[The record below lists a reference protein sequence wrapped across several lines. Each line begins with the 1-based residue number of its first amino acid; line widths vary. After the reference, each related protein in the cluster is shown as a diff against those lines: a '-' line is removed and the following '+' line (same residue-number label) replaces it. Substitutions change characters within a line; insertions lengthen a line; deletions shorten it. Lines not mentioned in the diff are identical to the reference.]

1 MNMNL
6 CGNTTNYTIIK
17 EWISDQF
24 KRPDV
29 KISLDNF
36 LFVTGNTGIG
46 KSFSIKRICE
56 ELELHVVY
64 LTTNNCSTSAELTD
78 NIVKSTTSSML
89 QVLTNDTKRKIMVID
104 EFESMMAIDRTIN
117 TTLLNILTDK
127 KLKMIPIIC
136 ISSIEIVKKIG
147 TIKKKCQIIELD
159 NPEDDDICILLK
171 RLYQDKPDE
180 LIRDVVSNSQNN
192 ISQCIQ
198 KIENTSFN
206 QYDKMDETLS
216 INYLYGN
223 IFHRRNMV
231 NILMND
237 PWLIPLRF
245 HENLIK
251 EMKIRK
257 STIKKNHE
265 YYKEFT
271 YNLLFFDIL
280 MYKNTIDIASEFFTS
295 SIYPLTQ
302 MHIKANQ
309 LSDIS
314 GFTKM
319 LSYLSLQKKYMR
331 KSYSTSF
338 PLYQVSN
345 YHTNIIGR
353 NYIFFN

>member
-1 MNMNL
+1 MSL
-6 CGNTTNYTIIK
+6 CGNRKQYAIIK
-17 EWISDQF
+17 DWISAQF
-24 KRPDV
+24 KRPDA

-46 KSFSIKRICE
+46 KSFSIKRICD
-56 ELELHVVY
+56 ELELHVVN

-78 NIVKSTTSSML
+78 NIIKSTTSSML
-89 QVLTNDTKRKIMVID
+89 QVLTNDTKKKILVID

-117 TTLLNILTDK
+117 TTLLNILTEK
-127 KLKMIPIIC
+127 KLKPIPIIC

-159 NPEDDDICILLK
+159 NPDDHDIITLLK
-171 RLYQDKPDE
+171 SIYPDKSDDM
-180 LIRDVVSNSQNN
+180 IREVVSNSQCN

-198 KIENTSFN
+198 KMDNTCFN

-223 IFHRRNMV
+223 VFHRRNIV

-265 YYKEFT
+265 YYKQFT
-271 YNLLFFDIL
+271 HNLLFFDIL

-302 MHIKANQ
+302 MPMKSNQ
-309 LSDIS
+309 VSDIS

-319 LSYLSLQKKYMR
+319 LSYLSLQKKYMK

-353 NYIFFN
+353 NYMFFN

>member
-1 MNMNL
+1 MEEL
-6 CGNTTNYTIIK
+6 CGNSKQYTIIRD
-17 EWISDQF
+17 WISAQY

-36 LFVTGNTGIG
+36 LFVTGNSGIG

-78 NIVKSTTSSML
+78 HIVKSTTSSML
-89 QVLTNDTKRKIMVID
+89 QVLTNDTKKKIIIID

-117 TTLLNILTDK
+117 ATLLNILTEK
-127 KLKMIPIIC
+127 KLKQIPIIC

-159 NPEDDDICILLK
+159 NPEDEEIGQLMK
-171 RLYQDKPDE
+171 RIYPDKSNE
-180 LIRDVVSNSQNN
+180 VIRNVVSNSQCN

-198 KIENTSFN
+198 KMNNRWLSHF
-206 QYDKMDETLS
+206 DKMDETRNV
-216 INYLYGN
+216 NYLYGTV
-223 IFHRRNMV
+223 FHRRNIV

-257 STIKKNHE
+257 STIKKNHD
-265 YYKEFT
+265 YYKYFSH
-271 YNLLFFDIL
+271 NLLFFDIL
-280 MYKNTIDIASEFFTS
+280 MHRNMIETASEFFTS

-302 MHIKANQ
+302 MPIKSNQ
-309 LSDIS
+309 VSDIS

-319 LSYLSLQKKYMR
+319 LSYLSLQKKYMK
-331 KSYSTSF
+331 KSYSTNF
-338 PLYQVSN
+338 PLYQISN

-353 NYIFFN
+353 NYMFFN